1 MSEGSILSKGPD
13 FTGRIA
19 PSKRRGVGAPV
30 PPGEPLVA
38 GLLRL
43 LDFALFTAL
52 YMLVVRWRLGM
63 FPTLFLSKRYLML
76 AFLMGASL
84 WLVQAHRVERYL
96 SLGHAI
102 VRLLSGTFLAG
113 SFLGV
118 IFYMVSPE
126 LFQSQY
132 GLYGR
137 SVVILTLGGFVV
149 GGVLVRVV
157 FWRWLGRVAR
167 GWRWLLIAGA
177 EDPGVEEFR
186 RAYSKSPADELVFL
200 SDRFLSVGDGMGE
213 AVGSWDEVSERLQQP
228 WTGILLSG
236 HAKIPEQVIR
246 EVLHAKIHGMPVM
259 GVVDFCERYWRRVPV
274 AHLHGE
280 WLALSHGFDLLHSP
294 VQVQLK
300 RFMDIVLALGLFLF
314 AAPLMAVIAIAVRLS
329 SKGPVL
335 FRQTRVG
342 WHGEKFTC
350 LKFRT
355 MAEGSETG
363 GRYTAQ
369 NDARVTLL
377 GAILRKMRLDELPQ
391 LWNVLR
397 GEMSFIGPRAEWD
410 ALVAEYENVIPY
422 YHLRHLVRPGLTGWA
437 QVNYSYGANL
447 EDTRMKL
454 EYDFYYIKHYNLFLD
469 MVIVLRTVRVC
480 LLGVGAR

>member
-1 MSEGSILSKGPD
+1 MSGRSTLSKGPD
-13 FTGRIA
+13 FTRRIA
-19 PSKRRGVGAPV
+19 LSKRAGKSASV

-38 GLLRL
+38 GLLRF
-43 LDFALFTAL
+43 LDFALFTAF
-52 YMLVVRWRLGM
+52 YMIVVRWRLGI
-63 FPTLFLSKRYLML
+63 FPTLFLSKRYLLL

-84 WLVQAHRVERYL
+84 WLFQAHRVERYL
-96 SLGHAI
+96 SLGHSI
-102 VRLLSGTFLAG
+102 VRLLAGTFLAG

-137 SVVILTLGGFVV
+137 SVVILTLSGFVV
-149 GGVLVRVV
+149 SGVLVRVI
-157 FWRWLGRVAR
+157 FWRWLARVAR

-177 EDPGVEEFR
+177 EDPGVAEFR
-186 RAYSKSPADELVFL
+186 SAYEKNPEDELVLLSDQFL
-200 SDRFLSVGDGMGE
+200 SAGDGRAE
-213 AVGSWDEVSERLQQP
+213 ASGGWEEVSERLRQP

-236 HAKIPEQVIR
+236 HAKIPEEVIR
-246 EVLHAKIHGMPVM
+246 EVLQAKIHGIPVM
-259 GVVDFCERYWRRVPV
+259 GLVDFCERYWRRVPV

-300 RFMDIVLALGLFLF
+300 RFMDIVLSLGLFLL
-314 AAPLMAVIAIAVRLS
+314 AAPVMAVIAIAVKLS

-355 MAEGSETG
+355 MAEGSENG
-363 GRYTAQ
+363 DRYTAR
-369 NDARVTLL
+369 NDARVTYL
-377 GAILRKMRLDELPQ
+377 GSLLRKMRLDELPQ

-410 ALVAEYENVIPY
+410 ALVAGYENVIPY

-437 QVNYSYGANL
+437 QVNYPYGANL

-469 MVIVLRTVRVC
+469 IVIILRTVRVC
-480 LLGVGAR
+480 LFGVGAR